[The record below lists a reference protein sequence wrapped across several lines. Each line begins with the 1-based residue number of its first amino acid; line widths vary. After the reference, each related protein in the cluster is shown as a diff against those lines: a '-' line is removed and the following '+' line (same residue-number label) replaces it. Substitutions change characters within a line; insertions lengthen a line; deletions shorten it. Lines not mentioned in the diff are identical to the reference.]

1 MNHLHISRSGPTS
14 PTGSSGKQPFF
25 TDARRVSQS
34 KHSVVGYTDRWTN
47 TITGVSPALISNR
60 AELYQPAEKP
70 NIASGQSK
78 SLTASLLE
86 AKENPSNLPQVQ
98 SGHHSPRGVR
108 DSREIHVGVGGISY
122 GMKQMVDNEEES
134 ELAKATHIRAPNYS
148 RVEAHLYEGPLLSTG
163 RNRGERDSLT
173 ANHISDRLAS
183 ERGHS
188 NPVGL
193 FGMDDLHLAHPATAR
208 PAYRLDKYSSESV
221 RHIDRPETAE
231 PPPAVDDEPCERC
244 KPENE
249 RTIESLRSL
258 VFKVGHTNPDVR
270 ILQEI

>member
-14 PTGSSGKQPFF
+14 PTGSTGKQPFF

-47 TITGVSPALISNR
+47 NITGVSPTVISNR
-60 AELYQPAEKP
+60 AELYQPAAEKS
-70 NIASGQSK
+70 NITPGQSK

-122 GMKQMVDNEEES
+122 AIKQTLENDQES
-134 ELAKATHIRAPNYS
+134 ELAKATHIRATNYS

-193 FGMDDLHLAHPATAR
+193 FGMDDIHLAHPATAR
-208 PAYRLDKYSSESV
+208 PAYRLDKYSSESA
-221 RHIDRPETAE
+221 RHLERPEAVE
-231 PPPAVDDEPCERC
+231 SPAPADDEPCERC

-258 VFKVGHTNPDVR
+258 VFKVS
-270 ILQEI
+270 